1 MKLLF
6 RSSDGNERII
16 AEISSLDEAN
26 IEIDKFL
33 EEHNYISYYR
43 RLWNESDNRMVID
56 VGSWSEFFVL
66 EKEEVE

>member
-6 RSSDGNERII
+6 RSSNGNERII

>member
-6 RSSDGNERII
+6 RSSNGNERII

-66 EKEEVE
+66 EREEVE

>member
-1 MKLLF
+1 MKLLL
-6 RSSDGNERII
+6 RSSNGNERII

-66 EKEEVE
+66 EREEVE